1 MQHLVPAILRPID
14 TPPEFDN
21 NDSNTHNNP
30 GLSQAFRALSRL
42 FVYLDGDFTTPSPP
56 TSSTPSLS
64 TTTPTSTTPV
74 TDPAAAALTLER
86 QRVATYQARLSLLPA
101 DGGAGTGGGGA
112 PGEAQRVDLFVTRQW
127 IRLLLWEYTARRFA
141 MACCA
146 ADPAFSLFLPV
157 KIGHELLGM
166 FAGVTEGAVKTH
178 GYGMV
183 CRPSCVRSFW
193 LGWWWC

>member
-14 TPPEFDN
+14 TPPEFDDDTSN
-21 NDSNTHNNP
+21 NHTNP

-42 FVYLDGDFTTPSPP
+42 FVYLDGDFTTPS
-56 TSSTPSLS
+56 
-64 TTTPTSTTPV
+64 TPV
-74 TDPAAAALTLER
+74 SAPAPSTAAAATPTPPNTTLALER
-86 QRVATYQARLSLLPA
+86 QRVASYQASLSLLPA
-101 DGGAGTGGGGA
+101 DSAGAGGA

-183 CRPSCVRSFW
+183 SLSLFGGRVVR
-193 LGWWWC
+193 C